1 MKVFMLIRFLDYSG
15 APTMFRWL
23 AEALNKRGHE
33 VVVCT
38 FNTIRR
44 DVTLLEGIRW
54 IDVTN
59 EKKSMLGRIR
69 RVRKYIKD
77 INPDV
82 SISFLLDANVYNI
95 LACLGLKTKSVVCER
110 NDPYRPGYYKLK
122 VLYPLFGYADGAV
135 YQLPKVRDY
144 YSNIKKPTAVIPNPI
159 VAKTDI
165 RCESHEKRKHIIAT
179 HGRIEFS
186 QKRQDVLIEAFAKLI
201 KDYPDYQLQ
210 IFGSQWPGTN
220 DEERL
225 AAMIKEYGLDGKALM
240 MGVSK
245 KPQEDIKD
253 AMVWVSTSDYEGIS
267 NAQMDAM
274 AIGMPCVA
282 TDCSPGGAAFLIN
295 NKVNGLLVKRS
306 DPQAVYEGMKYMIEH
321 PEEADEMG
329 RKAVAIEKKF
339 DCKIIEELW
348 ENYLLSLFIQ
358 N

>member
-15 APTMFRWL
+15 APTMFRWV
-23 AEALNKRGHE
+23 AETLNARGHE

-38 FNTIRR
+38 FNDIGK
-44 DVTLLEGIRW
+44 DVTLSDGIKW

-59 EKKSMLGRIR
+59 EKKSMIGRIL
-69 RVRKYIKD
+69 RVRHYIKEL
-77 INPDV
+77 NPDV
-82 SISFLLDANVYNI
+82 SVSFLLDANVYNI
-95 LACLGLKTKSVVCER
+95 LACWGLKTKSVVCER

-122 VLYPLFGYADGAV
+122 VLYPLFGFADGAV
-135 YQLPKVRDY
+135 YQLPKVKEY

-165 RCESHEKRKHIIAT
+165 RCESHDKRKHIIAT

-201 KDYPDYQLQ
+201 KDYPDYKLH
-210 IFGSQWPGTN
+210 IYGSQWPGTN

-225 AAMIKEYGLDGKALM
+225 AAMIKEYGLEGKALM

-267 NAQMDAM
+267 NAHMDAM
-274 AIGMPCVA
+274 AIGIPCVA

-295 NKVNGLLVKRS
+295 NKENGLLVKRS
-306 DPQAVYEGMKYMIEH
+306 DPQAVYEGIKYMIEH
-321 PEEADEMG
+321 PEEADMMG
-329 RKAVAIEKKF
+329 QNALDIEKRLDSEVIAKQ
-339 DCKIIEELW
+339 W
-348 ENYLLSLFIQ
+348 EDYLETLIK
-358 N
+358 